1 MKAQKATLVTL
12 HAPRTGLTA
21 THEAASPRGREPC
34 LSPRPTHSAAR
45 PGPEGRS
52 PGPVPVT
59 PRYLGLGISLGP
71 SGTSVTASLWTGSRE
86 GVEYQIHFETK
97 IVRLTKRSPTTL
109 SSASCGITASGEI
122 LQTDQGTS
130 AGRPLRLPPTSPVKS
145 ISICGSNLEICF
157 LSIYRSP

>member
-21 THEAASPRGREPC
+21 THEAASPRRHAQAPRAGPQGPC
-34 LSPRPTHSAAR
+34 
-45 PGPEGRS
+45 
-52 PGPVPVT
+52 PVT

-86 GVEYQIHFETK
+86 GVKYQIHFETK

-130 AGRPLRLPPTSPVKS
+130 AGRPLRLPPASPVKS